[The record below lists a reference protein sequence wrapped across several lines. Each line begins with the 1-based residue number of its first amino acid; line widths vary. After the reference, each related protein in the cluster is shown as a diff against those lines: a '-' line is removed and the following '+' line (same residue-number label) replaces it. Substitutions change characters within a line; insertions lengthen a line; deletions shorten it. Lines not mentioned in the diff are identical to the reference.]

1 MLFLYINLVFLIA
14 LNPYIRFLQL
24 PFGEVDPTAALLSFP
39 ASVYLISNKSIPGR
53 LKYLYPLFL
62 IIFIYAF
69 AASPLF
75 NNETD
80 LINYITSVGIL
91 LPPLSLLVFFECYKN
106 LIAPIILNITIILWF
121 LTAAAQQFV
130 PFIVPNELLSLLISR
145 FSSTVIDDVR
155 GVQSLATE
163 PSSVTYPIILFAFL
177 SIFFYRQDKIKT
189 KNLYLNLF
197 MIVCVAVLSR
207 AFILFSNLFL
217 LLIFYGWLKMEI
229 NLFNPIFI
237 FRAFI
242 SLIFPVS
249 VSVIIIG
256 SVLFLLN
263 YFSPENRVSDFLNTV
278 YDNDLLAV
286 QNPIE
291 MTAIIASNLGD
302 LRLIQFLTS
311 YNCLKLFPLGAGIG
325 SFENTF
331 LISWDD
337 LFGNFND
344 LRTVSRS
351 NSYGGHVA
359 SELGFPGLLALLY
372 FHWMFWAVSVRKYT
386 NKIPIYKTLAY
397 MLGLSWLY
405 FNSIASIAIPWLML
419 IFI

>member
-1 MLFLYINLVFLIA
+1 MLFLYVNLVFFTA

-24 PFGEVDPTAALLSFP
+24 PFGEVDPTSALLSLP
-39 ASVYLISNKSIPGR
+39 ASVYLISTKSIPER
-53 LKYLYPLFL
+53 LKYLYPLFF
-62 IIFIYAF
+62 IIFIYTL

-75 NNETD
+75 NNDTY
-80 LINYITSVGIL
+80 LIDYITSVGIL

-106 LIAPIILNITIILWF
+106 LIAPSVLNITIIPWF

-130 PFIVPNELLSLLISR
+130 PFIVPNGLLSLLISR
-145 FSSTVIDDVR
+145 FSSTAIDSVR

-177 SIFFYRQDKIKT
+177 SIFFYRQDKIKP
-189 KNLYLNLF
+189 KNLYLNLL
-197 MIVCVAVLSR
+197 MIVCVVVFSR
-207 AFILFSNLFL
+207 SFILISNLFL
-217 LLIFYGWLKMEI
+217 LLIFYGFLKLKI
-229 NLFNPIFI
+229 NLFNPLLFFRNFI
-237 FRAFI
+237 H
-242 SLIFPVS
+242 LLFPLS
-249 VSVIIIG
+249 ALLIIIG

-263 YFSPENRVSDFLNTV
+263 YFLPENRGSDFLNTV
-278 YDNDLLAV
+278 YDNDLLSMH
-286 QNPIE
+286 NPIE

-325 SFENTF
+325 SFENSF

-337 LFGNFND
+337 LFGNFNN

-359 SELGFPGLLALLY
+359 SELGFPGLLSLLY
-372 FHWMFWAVSVRKYT
+372 FHWMFWTVSIRNYT
-386 NKIPIYKTLAY
+386 NKVSVYKTLAY